1 MKELFPIEADN
12 LPIEVK
18 QGRLQQTEPTCCS
31 GADRKNA

>member
-18 QGRLQQTEPTCCS
+18 QGT
-31 GADRKNA
+31 KNFGCAAPAARPA